1 MKEFNYF
8 RINSIEELKKAYHM
22 FEYYWDK
29 DYSLENEIEYFNKGN
44 RYVLCD
50 SIGICL
56 GDDVHI
62 NISYYK
68 EIQSPI
74 RNINNL
80 NKLI

>member
-1 MKEFNYF
+1 MKKKEYF
-8 RINSIEELKKAYHM
+8 KIETVEELKKAYHM

-29 DYSLENEIEYFNKGN
+29 DYSLENEIEYFNSGS
-44 RYVLCD
+44 RYVIYGL
-50 SIGICL
+50 IGIYL

-62 NISYYK
+62 SIYT
-68 EIQSPI
+68 EIPSPL